1 MALLDFMKNRPQ
13 QMAANATPKTAPE
26 TPKPEAQ
33 KDVSK
38 VLSPG
43 ELAKFREVGERL
55 QKATAHAR
63 GGMQQSTAGDSGN
76 AALIQK
82 QNNQEKAQAA
92 LSPTDRF
99 KGQTAVQK
107 RSRGMER

>member
-13 QMAANATPKTAPE
+13 QTAAKPTQEA
-26 TPKPEAQ
+26 PKPEAQ

-38 VLSPG
+38 VLSPA

-63 GGMQQSTAGDSGN
+63 TGSQQPSAGDGSN
-76 AALIQK
+76 AALLQK
-82 QNNQEKAQAA
+82 QNNQEKTQAA
-92 LSPTDRF
+92 LSPTDHF
-99 KGQTAVQK
+99 KGQTATQK
-107 RSRGMER
+107 RARGWER